1 MFIGSFYGLILGY
14 FFRFYSIAFN
24 GIKTNYLKISNQID
38 ESGYLLGLSKLKV
51 FAKVHFP
58 ILRENSFFIFILIAL
73 EIIKELPIT
82 LILRPFN
89 FETFSTK
96 AFDFASQD
104 LIEAA
109 SLPSLF
115 LIMWATLLIV
125 ISSKYFLKNKNKL

>member
-1 MFIGSFYGLILGY
+1 M
-14 FFRFYSIAFN
+14 
-24 GIKTNYLKISNQID
+24 
-38 ESGYLLGLSKLKV
+38 
-51 FAKVHFP
+51 HFP

-125 ISSKYFLKNKNKL
+125 ISFSNTF